1 MDSEDELGK
10 SDRELLLDIR
20 EKLAQQEEQRKI
32 EEEHRKIEEEKRKKK
47 KKRDTIF
54 GILIFGAALAVVIP
68 LVWALINGWRPYQ

>member
-20 EKLAQQEEQRKI
+20 EKLAQQEEQ
-32 EEEHRKIEEEKRKKK
+32 RKIEEEKRKKK